1 MPGRPRLRSEPPL
14 GGWPGLARA
23 CWALREAPQL
33 ETCGHRRLGAGRARA
48 PGRTGWAAPE
58 ESSPGS
64 GPSRKRK
71 LYSASKNQPVTE
83 PFSDLDPTP
92 PTCKPSS
99 SHVAPKKQVEQ
110 WVRCAYFT
118 KVSTVKGVAVEWET
132 DAAFSHT
139 ENTPLIFEAELS
151 NESSISPPLSITH
164 TRSQV
169 SSVRSWE
176 EEAEAETPE
185 LVPEMKEE
193 EEEDDNNYERPR
205 AVTPEWLM
213 TREHGFRCMACCRV
227 FPSREAIL
235 EHAQHGVREGFSC
248 RVFYEEMLEMRRP
261 ASEPWRPRRKDL
273 MGQHRQMVAIVA
285 DIEKM
290 QRASQML
297 QEQLDEETQQLQR
310 LEKEL
315 SKMRRREKRQREA
328 PTYRHPH
335 PRGKRLKR
343 SHQMTLRPPKSKQ

>member
-1 MPGRPRLRSEPPL
+1 MLNTS
-14 GGWPGLARA
+14 ASIK
-23 CWALREAPQL
+23 
-33 ETCGHRRLGAGRARA
+33 
-48 PGRTGWAAPE
+48 E
-58 ESSPGS
+58 ESSPES
-64 GPSRKRK
+64 GPSRKRN
-71 LYSASKNQPVTE
+71 LNSASKNQQVTE
-83 PFSDLDPTP
+83 PFSALNSTP
-92 PTCKPSS
+92 PTHEPSS

-132 DAAFSHT
+132 DAAFSHM
-139 ENTPLIFEAELS
+139 ENPPRIFEAELS
-151 NESSISPPLSITH
+151 SDSSISPPASITH

-169 SSVRSWE
+169 SSIRSRE
-176 EEAEAETPE
+176 EEEESETPE
-185 LVPEMKEE
+185 LAPEVEE
-193 EEEDDNNYERPR
+193 EEEENNDYERPR

-235 EHAQHGVREGFSC
+235 EHARHGVREGFSC
-248 RVFYEEMLEMRRP
+248 RVFFEEMLEMRRP
-261 ASEPWRPRRKDL
+261 ASEPRRPRRKDL
-273 MGQHRQMVAIVA
+273 MGQRRQMVAIVA
-285 DIEKM
+285 DIERM

-297 QEQLDEETQQLQR
+297 QEQLDKETLQLRR

-328 PTYRHPH
+328 PTYRHQH

-343 SHQMTLRPPKSKQ
+343 SHQMTLRPPKSNQ